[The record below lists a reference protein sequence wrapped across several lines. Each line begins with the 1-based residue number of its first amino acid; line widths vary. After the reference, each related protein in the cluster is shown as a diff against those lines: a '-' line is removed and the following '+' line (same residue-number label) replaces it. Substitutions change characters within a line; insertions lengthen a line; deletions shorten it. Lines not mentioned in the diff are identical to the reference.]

1 MKSILLQVPESL
13 KQKLDVLREQGYS
26 INGYI
31 RGVLERDLGSRPAD
45 LRAEHLSKKQIERIE
60 EAMNT
65 DDLEFMVATV
75 DAMVDSRPGSPPHSP
90 AFHRCRDRVRS
101 TRVRRSM
108 GT

>member
-13 KQKLDVLREQGYS
+13 KHKLEVLRAQGYS

-31 RGVLERDLGSRPAD
+31 RGVLERDLASRPGD
-45 LRAEHLSKKQIERIE
+45 LKAEHLSKKQIERIE

-75 DAMVDSRPGSPPHSP
+75 DAIVEKRQIKPMTKHQ
-90 AFHRCRDRVRS
+90 RVRS
-101 TRVRRSM
+101 LRPNTDR
-108 GT
+108 